1 MAVTPDYGDVG
12 AKRLRELDLDALA
25 AEAIGMYTGSP
36 ARRAEIELERRLIDQ
51 SIHASRRLEIATWA
65 IAVLT
70 GALIVI
76 AVLQIV
82 VGLLD

>member
-1 MAVTPDYGDVG
+1 VAVTPDYGDVE
-12 AKRLRELDLDALA
+12 AKRLRELDLDVLA

-36 ARRAEIELERRLIDQ
+36 ARRAEIELERRLIAQ

-70 GALIVI
+70 GALILI
-76 AVLQIV
+76 AVLEIV
-82 VGLLD
+82 VGIFD